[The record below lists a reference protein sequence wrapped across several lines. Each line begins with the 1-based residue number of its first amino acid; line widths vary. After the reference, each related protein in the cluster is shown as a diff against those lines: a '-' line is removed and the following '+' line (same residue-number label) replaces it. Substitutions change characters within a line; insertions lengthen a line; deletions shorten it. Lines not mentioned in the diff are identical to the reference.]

1 MESST
6 PMLQPLLPIF
16 KEEEEPGEGRKCTR
30 NVFFTVK
37 LMDWETSSPPRVG
50 LLAPSGG
57 QHVAAQWAIWMAG
70 AVAGGKIC
78 WTKCSQTFCNLEL
91 TSVPSQFPC
100 VPPTPLPA

>member
-1 MESST
+1 MYKKCFF
-6 PMLQPLLPIF
+6 F
-16 KEEEEPGEGRKCTR
+16 K
-30 NVFFTVK
+30 VK
-37 LMDWETSSPPRVG
+37 LLDHKTTSRPRVG

-78 WTKCSQTFCNLEL
+78 WTKWTFCNLEL